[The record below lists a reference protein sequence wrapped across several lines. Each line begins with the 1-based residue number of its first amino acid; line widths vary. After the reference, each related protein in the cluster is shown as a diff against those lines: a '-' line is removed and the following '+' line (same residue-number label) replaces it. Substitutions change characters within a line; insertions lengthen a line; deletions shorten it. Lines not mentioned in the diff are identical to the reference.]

1 MKTKK
6 LIELLNEADPS
17 GEEEVCVGNIDIH
30 FVSKDPAY
38 YDGCLQVLVRDPLR
52 EPYYNITGAKIN
64 GTGSKIQIHILE
76 IESAIYDNPELPVEV
91 DSSNIRYIE
100 KVKGWRKDAKD
111 LEEEL
116 KNERTSS

>member
-17 GEEEVCVGNIDIH
+17 GEEEVCVGNIDIL

-38 YDGCLQVLVRDPLR
+38 YDGCLQVLIRDPLQ
-52 EPYYNITGAKIN
+52 EPYYNITGAKIT
-64 GTGSKIQIHILE
+64 GVGSKIQIHTLD
-76 IESAIYDNPELPVEV
+76 IESAIYNASDLSVDLEGASGRYTEEV
-91 DSSNIRYIE
+91 
-100 KVKGWRKDAKD
+100 KCWRKDAKD

-116 KNERTSS
+116 KNEKTN

>member
-17 GEEEVCVGNIDIH
+17 GEEEVCVENIDIH
-30 FVSKDPAY
+30 FVAKEPAY
-38 YDGCLQVLVRDPLR
+38 YDGCQQILIRDASL
-52 EPYYNITGAKIN
+52 EPYYNIIGAKIN
-64 GTGSKIQIHILE
+64 GTGSKIQIHTLD
-76 IESAIYDNPELPVEV
+76 IESAIYNDPDLSV
-91 DSSNIRYIE
+91 DLEGASGRYTE

-116 KNERTSS
+116 KNEK